1 VALDNP
7 RELRGLEIIG
17 KGNQIKRITP
27 AMYRVNS
34 QTNHGSYLVVKEGN
48 DWSCECSDHKYRG
61 VMCKHIYAVCFSLN
75 LRQRV
80 TVQNLGIENVAR
92 EGCRIC
98 GSSNVIKLGLR
109 HNKYGN
115 VQKFACKECGHYYSD
130 NEGFEFAKVT
140 PKAIT
145 IALDLFFKG
154 VSLRKICDHLK
165 QFEGIEVTHPAVL
178 KWIRK
183 YLELMKSYVDKFT
196 PQVSGM
202 WHSDEMIINVRK
214 TKPTEKGNYDWLWN
228 LMDHETRFLL
238 ASQVT
243 KQRETKDARE
253 IFHEAKEVA
262 NGQIPDFIVTDKLR
276 SYDDAFNKEFFT
288 LRNPRTKHAKLK
300 NIKEGTN
307 NNIVERL
314 HGTKR
319 ERLKVMRGLDRDES
333 AQEFVEADRLYY
345 NFLRPHQAL
354 NGKTPAEAANI
365 NLELGQNRWESLIKK
380 ASKMTKLPKTFK

>member
-1 VALDNP
+1 MALDNP

-27 AMYRVNS
+27 DMYRVNS
-34 QTNHGSYLVVKEGN
+34 QSNHGSYLVVKKGN
-48 DWSCECSDHKYRG
+48 DWSCECPDHKYRSAI
-61 VMCKHIYAVCFSLN
+61 CKHIHAVHFSLN

-80 TVQNLGIENVAR
+80 VVQNLGIEDVAR
-92 EGCRIC
+92 EGCRVC

-109 HNKYGN
+109 HNKRGD
-115 VQKFACKECGHYYSD
+115 VQKFMCKECGHYYSD

-183 YLELMKSYVDKFT
+183 YIELMKSYVNKFI

-202 WHSDEMIINVRK
+202 WHSDEMMINVRK
-214 TKPTEKGNYDWLWN
+214 TKTTEKGNYNWLWN

-243 KQRETKDARE
+243 KQREAKDARE
-253 IFHEAKEVA
+253 VFHQAKGVA
-262 NGQIPDFIVTDKLR
+262 NGQIPDFVVTDKLR

-319 ERLKVMRGLDRDES
+319 ERLKVMRGLDSDGS
-333 AQEFVEADRLYY
+333 AQKFVEADRLYY
-345 NFLRPHQAL
+345 NFIRPHMAL
-354 NGKTPAEAANI
+354 NGLTPAEKANV
-365 NLELGQNRWESLIKK
+365 NLKLEGNKWLSLIKQSVK
-380 ASKMTKLPKTFK
+380 SRNQTPDA

>member
-1 VALDNP
+1 MALDNP
-7 RELRGLEIIG
+7 RQLQGLEIVG
-17 KGNQIKRITP
+17 KGNQIKRIAP
-27 AMYRVNS
+27 DIYRVNS
-34 QTNHGSYLVVKEGN
+34 QSNHGSYLVVKNGN
-48 DWSCECSDHKYRG
+48 DWSCDCPDHKYRN
-61 VMCKHIYAVCFSLN
+61 VVCKHIYAVHFSLN

-80 TVQNLGIENVAR
+80 AVQNQAIEDVAK
-92 EGCRIC
+92 EGCRVC

-109 HNKYGN
+109 HNKHGN
-115 VQKFACKECGHYYSD
+115 VQKFMCKDCGHYYSD
-130 NEGFEFAKVT
+130 NEGFEYAKVT

-165 QFEGIEVTHPAVL
+165 QFEGIHVTHPAVL

-183 YLELMKSYVDKFT
+183 YIELMRSYVDKFT
-196 PQVSGM
+196 PQLSGM
-202 WHSDEMIINVRK
+202 WHSDEMMINVRK
-214 TKPTEKGNYDWLWN
+214 TKATDKGNYDWLWN
-228 LMDHETRFLL
+228 LMDHQTRFLL

-243 KQRETKDARE
+243 KQREVKDARE
-253 IFHEAKEVA
+253 VFHEAKEVA
-262 NGQIPDFIVTDKLR
+262 NGQIPDFVVTDKLR

-333 AQEFVEADRLYY
+333 AEKFAEADRLYY
-345 NFLRPHQAL
+345 NFLRPHMTL
-354 NGKTPAEAANI
+354 NGKTPAEVAKI
-365 NLELGQNRWESLIKK
+365 DLQLGQNRWESLIRRSTRYKNGK
-380 ASKMTKLPKTFK
+380 